1 MTFDLQAERLNK
13 GLSIRQL
20 AAEIKVSAASVARA
34 EAGESIHPA
43 NAKRIADFYGK
54 SVTDIWPLDKAGV
67 AS

>member
-1 MTFDLQAERLNK
+1 MSFDLKAARLNK
-13 GLSIRQL
+13 GLSVRQL

-54 SVTDIWPLDKAGV
+54 SVTEIWPVKEPA
-67 AS
+67 